1 MMRYLPRCLLA
12 VCFIALVPASAW
24 GQAACIGVKGGLN
37 VSTLSV
43 DDPANPDLAFDSQ
56 TGLVLGA
63 FIQCGTQGWFGLQGE
78 VVYSQNGAKSRGDD
92 ASGIDLNYIRVPI
105 LLVGRLASL
114 KGPLY
119 PILYAGP
126 QVAFETSCNVNRE
139 EGGQSTSTGCDSEA
153 LDDPLDTNNVEFGLV
168 FGGGVDVLLGGLKGQ
183 LDARYNLGLSNL
195 NGGPDASQVS
205 VKNRGW
211 SITVGLGK
219 LF

>member
-1 MMRYLPRCLLA
+1 MMRYLTPFLMAICL
-12 VCFIALVPASAW
+12 VALLPADAW
-24 GQAACIGVKGGLN
+24 GQHGCIGIKGGLN

-43 DDPANPDLAFDSQ
+43 NDPADPDLAFDSQ
-56 TGLVLGA
+56 TGLVLGG

-78 VVYSQNGAKSRGDD
+78 VVYSQNGAKVRGGG
-92 ASGIDLNYIRVPI
+92 SSIDIDYIRVPV

-114 KGPLY
+114 DGPVH
-119 PILYAGP
+119 PILYAGA
-126 QVAFETSCNVNRE
+126 QVAFETSCNVNQ
-139 EGGQSTSTGCDSEA
+139 EGGQSMSVGCDSEE

-168 FGGGVDVLLGGLKGQ
+168 FGGGVDVQFGGLKGQ
-183 LDARYNLGLSNL
+183 ADARYNLGLSNL
-195 NGGPDASQVS
+195 NGGPNASQVS

>member
-1 MMRYLPRCLLA
+1 MMRYLTPSLMA
-12 VCFIALVPASAW
+12 VCLVALVPADAR
-24 GQAACIGVKGGLN
+24 GQHACIGVKGGLN

-43 DDPANPDLAFDSQ
+43 DDPADPDLAFDSQ
-56 TGLVLGA
+56 AGLVLGA
-63 FIQCGTQGWFGLQGE
+63 FIQCGPKGWFTLQGE
-78 VVYSQNGAKSRGDD
+78 VVYSQNGAKARSED
-92 ASGIDLNYIRVPI
+92 ASSLNLNYIRVPI

-114 KGPLY
+114 DGPLY

-139 EGGQSTSTGCDSEA
+139 EGGGSTSTGCDSEE

-168 FGGGVDVLLGGLKGQ
+168 FGGGVEVQFGGLKGQ
-183 LDARYNLGLSNL
+183 LDARYNLGLTNL
-195 NGGPDASQVS
+195 NGGTDASAVS

-211 SITVGLGK
+211 SLTVGLGK

>member
-1 MMRYLPRCLLA
+1 MMRYLTPFLMAICL
-12 VCFIALVPASAW
+12 VALLPADAW
-24 GQAACIGVKGGLN
+24 GQHGCIGIKGGLN

-43 DDPANPDLAFDSQ
+43 NDPADPDLAFDSQ
-56 TGLVLGA
+56 TGLVLGG

-78 VVYSQNGAKSRGDD
+78 VVYSQNGGKARGGDV
-92 ASGIDLNYIRVPI
+92 SSIDLNYIRVPI

-114 KGPLY
+114 DGPLY

-126 QVAFETSCNVNRE
+126 QVAFETSCNVKPE
-139 EGGQSTSTGCDSEA
+139 DGQSASVGCDSDE

-168 FGGGVDVLLGGLKGQ
+168 FGGGVDVVLGGLKGQ
-183 LDARYNLGLSNL
+183 LDARYNLGLTNL
-195 NGGPDASQVS
+195 NGGTDASSVS